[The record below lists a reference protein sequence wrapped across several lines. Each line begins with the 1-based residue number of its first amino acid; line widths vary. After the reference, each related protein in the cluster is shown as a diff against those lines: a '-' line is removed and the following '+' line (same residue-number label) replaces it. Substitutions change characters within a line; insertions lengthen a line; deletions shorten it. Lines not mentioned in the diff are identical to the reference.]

1 MGRDSLLPRILLI
14 NSNPVESAWIITALS
29 QKLPGWEI
37 KEILNVEDLAQAIAN
52 ANFDLVI
59 TDDNLSWATGIEVL
73 QTIKEHH
80 QACPVIMF
88 TDSHDIATV
97 VAAMKAG
104 LDDYILKSP
113 HQIDKLV
120 QAIEQAIQKTSLSV
134 DDSQATATALQES
147 QQQYQTLVENSPDI
161 IERFDTQ
168 LRHLYVSPSLTN
180 ISGIPA
186 PVFLGKTCRE
196 LGMSPVMVNTWES
209 AAKTLLQTG
218 KKQIIEFEVETL
230 NGIRDFEMA
239 IAPELS
245 YDNTIESIL
254 CISRDVTDRKAAE
267 KALKSQA
274 QQAQALNRVVQI
286 IRSSL
291 DLQTIFSTATA
302 EVTQLL
308 AVNRTSIIQ
317 YLPEQQIW
325 KVLAVH
331 RLDES
336 IPDSIGLE
344 IPDQGNLYAA
354 QLKQQQVVRINGV
367 DEINDPIHKQLAQ
380 KFTQVWLLTPI
391 IVNGTIWGSLSLT
404 KPESESPW
412 KDEEVELSRK
422 VADQLAIAVQQA
434 QLYQQVQQELRERQQ
449 AEAALQKLNQELEQR
464 VAERTQQLQQAE
476 ARFEQIFHAS
486 PYPIVIM
493 SLLDQRFIE
502 ANEAFCQ
509 LFGYS
514 REQLITQTPE
524 DFTFF
529 ADPAYE
535 GIIRQQILAKGSVR
549 DLECAI
555 RTRTG
560 EIRTFLT
567 SAECIHVDGIPCF
580 LTTGNDIT
588 ERKQA
593 EATRQQQARKERL
606 LRLITQE
613 IRQFLDLDAILTT
626 AVTEVRHTLSVDRAA
641 VYRFHPDWSGSFIVE
656 SVSKG
661 WKKLVSP
668 DFQEVWEDSYLQQTQ
683 GGRYK
688 NHETFAVSDIYTV
701 GHQDCHIALLE
712 QFQARAYA
720 IAPIICGDSLW
731 GLLAIYQ
738 NTAPRNWETW
748 EIELLEQI
756 GNQLAIAIQQSELY
770 GQLQTELQERKEIE
784 EKIRTSLKE
793 KEVLLREVYH
803 RVKNNMQMVSSL
815 LSLQTN
821 SIKDPA
827 VLKLLTESQ
836 RRVKTMAL
844 IHERLYRSKNLS
856 RINFAFYVPE
866 LVGNLVQSYTTVDS
880 EIEVTLEV
888 ADLELDLDTAVPCG
902 LIINELVS
910 NALKYAFP
918 QQKGEITL
926 QFWLEDETDYYCLVV
941 KDDGVG
947 IPADF
952 GSQCTTSLG
961 MQLVYG
967 LTEQIGGEIQLNR
980 QRGSEFKIR
989 FQKRS

>member
-1 MGRDSLLPRILLI
+1 MSRDSLLPRILLI
-14 NSNPVESAWIITALS
+14 NSNPVESDWIITALS
-29 QKLPGWEI
+29 QKLPGCEI
-37 KEILNVEDLAQAIAN
+37 EEILNVEDLAQAIAN
-52 ANFDLVI
+52 GNFDLVI
-59 TDDNLSWATGIEVL
+59 TDENLPWTTGIDVL
-73 QTIKEHH
+73 KTIKEHR

-88 TDSHDIATV
+88 ADCDHVETI

-104 LDDYILKSP
+104 LDDYVIKSP
-113 HQIDKLV
+113 HQIDKLL
-120 QAIEQAIQKTSLSV
+120 QAIEQARQKISL
-134 DDSQATATALQES
+134 DDSPATTTAWQKS
-147 QQQYQTLVENSPDI
+147 QQPYQTLVENSPDI
-161 IERFDTQ
+161 IVRFDTQ
-168 LRHLYVSPSLTN
+168 LRHLYVSPSATK
-180 ISGIPA
+180 ITGMPTRA
-186 PVFLGKTCRE
+186 FLGKTCGE
-196 LGMSPVMVNTWES
+196 LGIS
-209 AAKTLLQTG
+209 AAIVQAWEKAAQTLLTTGEKQT
-218 KKQIIEFEVETL
+218 IEFEFETL
-230 NGIRDFEMA
+230 NGIRNFEAA

-245 YDNTIESIL
+245 HDNMIESIL
-254 CISRDVTDRKAAE
+254 CISRDVTDRKVAAQ
-267 KALKSQA
+267 ALKRQV

-336 IPDSIGLE
+336 IPDTIGIE
-344 IPDQGNLYAA
+344 VPDQGNIYTA

-391 IVNGTIWGSLSLT
+391 SVNGKVWGSLSLT

-486 PYPIVIM
+486 PYPIVIT

-502 ANEAFCQ
+502 VNEAFCQ

-514 REQLITQTPE
+514 REELITQPPE
-524 DFTFF
+524 KFTFF
-529 ADPAYE
+529 ADPVY
-535 GIIRQQILAKGSVR
+535 GGMIRQQILAKGSVR
-549 DLECAI
+549 DFECTI
-555 RTRTG
+555 CTKTG
-560 EIRTFLT
+560 EIRTFLA
-567 SAECIHVDGIPCF
+567 SAECIYVDGIPCF

-593 EATRQQQARKERL
+593 EAARQQQARKERL

-626 AVTEVRHTLSVDRAA
+626 TVTEVRHTLSVNRAA

-661 WKKLVSP
+661 WKKLVGA

-720 IAPIICGDSLW
+720 IAPIICGDCLW

-738 NTAPRNWETW
+738 NTAPRNWEAW

-880 EIEVTLEV
+880 EIQVTLEV
-888 ADLELDLDTAVPCG
+888 ANLELDLDTAVPCG

-941 KDDGVG
+941 KDDGIG

-952 GSQCTTSLG
+952 DFQCTTSLG

-989 FQKRS
+989 FQRRS